1 MITVCP
7 GCYRTFKDWFPLMM
21 DKVDLEVLHLSQAL
35 LPFFRR
41 MDATSKIELPDNPRI
56 TSQDPCELGRI
67 ECIYEESRD
76 LFKTVR
82 REVVRDGKNREEAPC
97 CGGGGGVPGNFL
109 DLAVDIGEQL
119 LDGIPTDN
127 IVTSCP
133 ACFLRLNHTSKKR
146 EKGKKT
152 LHISRV
158 LLDSLDEKRQT
169 E

>member
-1 MITVCP
+1 
-7 GCYRTFKDWFPLMM
+7 MM
-21 DKVDLEVLHLSQAL
+21 AKVDLEVLHLSQVL

-41 MDATSKIELPDNPRI
+41 MDTTSKIQLPDDSRV
-56 TSQDPCELGRI
+56 TYQDPCELGRI
-67 ECIYEESRD
+67 EGIYEEPRD
-76 LFKTVR
+76 LLGLCGVKFS
-82 REVVRDGKNREEAPC
+82 EMENNREDAPC

-109 DLAVDIGEQL
+109 DLAVDIGEQV
-119 LDGIPTDN
+119 LDAVPTDN

-158 LLDSLDEKRQT
+158 LLDSLDEK
-169 E
+169 